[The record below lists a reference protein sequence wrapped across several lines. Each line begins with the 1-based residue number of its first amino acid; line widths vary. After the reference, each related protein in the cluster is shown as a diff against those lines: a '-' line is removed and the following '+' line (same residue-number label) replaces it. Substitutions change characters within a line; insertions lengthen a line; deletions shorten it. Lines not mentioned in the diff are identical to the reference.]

1 MELFEHVRHIYS
13 EMNDDIELDLPQA
26 LFMIKLLAIKGSVPV
41 SKKDWE
47 IYMKSDKPLRL
58 RYYLQIKFPEEL
70 KKSCDEATQEMNREN
85 GYVEECFGDGL
96 SSDVIAHDKRIEL
109 YEKYFKDKIF
119 DEYNEYIQKNISEW
133 IKPDLRNGGLNY
145 EIKRVIN
152 IIISKY
158 WGHPENIKQ
167 NMIKFMKRFKDRESV
182 HKLLNSMRDVYT
194 LRLV

>member
-1 MELFEHVRHIYS
+1 MDLFNHVKNVYS
-13 EMNDDIELDLPQA
+13 EINQDINLDLPLA
-26 LFMIKLLAIKGSVPV
+26 IFMIKLLSIKGSAPV
-41 SKKDWE
+41 SEKEWK
-47 IYMKSDKPLRL
+47 IYMNSDKPLRM